1 MSRPHLQGCSILVI
15 EDEPLITMDISMAF
29 EHTGAHVTTT
39 NTVRHARLLVEH
51 DGLSA
56 VILDHALSDGDC
68 TNLCAR
74 LNERNI
80 PFLMYTGMEK
90 ATEGPCK
97 DAPHLAKPSSH
108 AALLDAMEALI
119 RDHNRGP
126 TGICESTMGGA

>member
-1 MSRPHLQGCSILVI
+1 
-15 EDEPLITMDISMAF
+15 MDISMAF

-39 NTVRHARLLVEH
+39 NTVRHARVLVEH

-90 ATEGPCK
+90 AAEGPCK

-119 RDHNRGP
+119 RDHNRQP
-126 TGICESTMGGA
+126 TGTCESTMGGA